1 MWVQFHFVFIIF
13 ASLILALSFPAHGWW
28 GSYNI
33 WVIKNERLKTSHWF
47 SILILDS
54 KYCTFHT
61 IPWPLNMR
69 KRKKSLMVSQPML
82 SQFTFRDNISLA
94 TSIDFNLFFMLGQDV
109 YSHPDPN
116 DRSEQERETVLGSG
130 TQVKSEEALLCN
142 DQPKADSTVPLTLSP
157 VSPP

>member
-1 MWVQFHFVFIIF
+1 
-13 ASLILALSFPAHGWW
+13 
-28 GSYNI
+28 
-33 WVIKNERLKTSHWF
+33 
-47 SILILDS
+47 
-54 KYCTFHT
+54 
-61 IPWPLNMR
+61 
-69 KRKKSLMVSQPML
+69 ML